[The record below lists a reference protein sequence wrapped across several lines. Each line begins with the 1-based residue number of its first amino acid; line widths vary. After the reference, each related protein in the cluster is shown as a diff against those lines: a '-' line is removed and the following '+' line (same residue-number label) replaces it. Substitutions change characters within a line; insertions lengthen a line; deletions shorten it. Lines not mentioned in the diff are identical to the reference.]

1 MKIYEDGFEFEHT
14 INISPLCM
22 AASGYPHQARARVL
36 VNARDSER
44 IAFTVALENIKEQ
57 ILASNPA
64 ILKKALF
71 CELAMFI
78 PCYQNSVK
86 SVYHTAEP
94 YIEIASSYFIGGVR
108 NIIMNGGKNLI
119 GFSVVKFSINS
130 LQSDNLGKI
139 KFNLFEVPERN
150 IGRVDPKKFCQKD
163 KYSCLKFDCYVHG
176 ESNDQKG
183 AGSDQEKDQL

>member
-22 AASGYPHQARARVL
+22 HASGYPHQARARVL

-44 IAFTVALENIKEQ
+44 IAFQVALDNVKQEIMAK
-57 ILASNPA
+57 NPA
-64 ILKKALF
+64 MLKKALF
-71 CELAMFI
+71 CELAMYI

-86 SVYHTAEP
+86 SVYHCAEP

-108 NIIMNGGKNLI
+108 SIIMGGGKNLI

-139 KFNLFEVPERN
+139 KFNLFEVPERT
-150 IGRVDPKKFCQKD
+150 IGRVDVKKTCSKD
-163 KYSCLKFDCYVHG
+163 KYSCLKFDCDTHRD
-176 ESNDQKG
+176 SN
-183 AGSDQEKDQL
+183 DQEKD